1 MENRVLCESQAMNP
15 VEADSRARL
24 ERFRSYLHLLAE
36 ARLDRRLRSKLDPSD
51 IVQQTLLQA
60 HEARQQFRGSS
71 EGELAAWLR
80 QILARTL
87 LRSVR
92 DYGRAKRALSLEQ
105 PLEAVCQESS
115 ARLEAWLVAEQ
126 SSPSYAAAKL
136 EEALGVAEAVQALS
150 DGQREAVVLY
160 YWQGCTLAEIGEM
173 LGGTTSAAGGLLRR
187 GLEKLR
193 GSWTG
198 PQ

>member
-1 MENRVLCESQAMNP
+1 M
-15 VEADSRARL
+15 DSSDGDCRARL

-36 ARLDRRLRSKLDPSD
+36 ARLDRRLRCKLDPSD

-71 EGELAAWLR
+71 EGEPAAWLR

-92 DYGRAKRALSLEQ
+92 DYGRAKRAVSLEQ

-126 SSPSYAAAKL
+126 SSPSHCAAKM
-136 EEALGVAEAVQALS
+136 EETLGVAEAVQALP
-150 DGQREAVVLY
+150 DGQREAVILY
-160 YWQGCTLAEIGEM
+160 YWQGCTLAEIGEL
-173 LGGTTSAAGGLLRR
+173 LGCTTSAAGGLLRR
-187 GLEKLR
+187 GLAKLR
-193 GSWTG
+193 GSWTD